1 MRRMVSVRKEND
13 HMDLEWAKAMATAF
27 AAVDNPGMHPTVC
40 GAGTP
45 ASLLFGEAEPV
56 GPSGGGQEHPAA

>member
-13 HMDLEWAKAMATAF
+13 HMVLEWPKAMATAF
-27 AAVDNPGMHPTVC
+27 AAVENPGMHLTVP
-40 GAGTP
+40 GAGTL
-45 ASLLFGEAEPV
+45 ALLLYGEPEPV